1 MHGMMLLNYSLWC
14 GIQPPNG
21 PLGGVWCRTRP
32 WPLLVQYDHT
42 VSCSCNVRTRRL
54 LRLGSFRASVIE
66 TRCIPN
72 TRGIRAAFAVEVPIG
87 GEVCR
92 MTRSALVLVSWHR
105 SPARHISC
113 TPYESLWLVCV
124 NLLALSAEH
133 AVDIH
138 LFRIHEFGKRYNSSF
153 IATLDSAAIGFD
165 ALKVDRLGS

>member
-1 MHGMMLLNYSLWC
+1 MLLNYSLWC
-14 GIQPPNG
+14 GIQPLNG

-54 LRLGSFRASVIE
+54 LPLCSFRVSVIE

-87 GEVCR
+87 GEVCQ

-113 TPYESLWLVCV
+113 TPYESSWLVCV
-124 NLLALSAEH
+124 NLLALLAKH
-133 AVDIH
+133 AVNIH
-138 LFRIHEFGKRYNSSF
+138 LFQIHEFGKRYNSSF

-165 ALKVDRLGS
+165 VLKVDRLGS